1 VEVVGGSV
9 MVSFATSAG
18 GCSGCS
24 CEEVPT
30 GLPKE
35 PMLLAGCR
43 SLQYILIVSLPSAQ
57 DFLTIC
63 HAPLAVIASHTEYMS
78 VSVGMSLVLGP
89 AQGEGRGY
97 QQQGRDEGVQR

>member
-1 VEVVGGSV
+1 MGSC
-9 MVSFATSAG
+9 G
-18 GCSGCS
+18 GCS

-30 GLPKE
+30 DFPKE

-63 HAPLAVIASHTEYMS
+63 CAPLAVVASHTEYMS
-78 VSVGMSLVLGP
+78 VSVGVSLVLGP

-97 QQQGRDEGVQR
+97 QQQGWDEGIWC